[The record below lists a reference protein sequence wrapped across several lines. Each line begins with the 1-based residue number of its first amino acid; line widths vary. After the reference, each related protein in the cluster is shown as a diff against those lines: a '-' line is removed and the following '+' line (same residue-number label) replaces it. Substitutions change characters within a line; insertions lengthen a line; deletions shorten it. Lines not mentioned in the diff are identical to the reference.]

1 MGISLILRYKFLI
14 NFSVKYNL
22 SEITEVIKNR
32 RTIYPEQYSTRK
44 IHREVVEDVLNNA
57 IWAPTHGK
65 TQPWRFQ
72 VFMNDSKIE
81 LSDFLSTLYK
91 QKFEGEEFNQMKFN
105 KIKNRPLQSSV
116 AIAIIMTRQENSKII
131 ELEEVEAV
139 ACAVQNMYLT
149 CTAYG
154 IGGFWSTP
162 KLCYMQ
168 EMKNFLEISDSDK
181 CLGLFYMG
189 YPEIEWPKGQRKPI
203 EYVTKWK

>member
-1 MGISLILRYKFLI
+1 M
-14 NFSVKYNL
+14 KYNL

-32 RTIYPEQYSTRK
+32 RTIYPEQYTERK
-44 IHREVVEDVLNNA
+44 IHKEIVEDVLNNA

-72 VFMNDSKIE
+72 VFMNESRNE
-81 LSDFLSTLYK
+81 LSSFLSGLYAE
-91 QKFEGEEFNQMKFN
+91 QYQGEAFNEIKFN
-105 KIKNRPLQSSV
+105 KLKNRPLQSPV
-116 AIAIIMTRQENSKII
+116 VIAVTMTPDVNKKISEI
-131 ELEEVEAV
+131 EEVEAV
-139 ACAVQNMYLT
+139 ACAIQNMYLT

-162 KLCYMQ
+162 KLMYTQ
-168 EMKNFLEISDSDK
+168 EMNSFLELKEGEK

-189 YPEIEWPKGQRKPI
+189 YPAIDWPKGQRKPI

>member
-1 MGISLILRYKFLI
+1 M
-14 NFSVKYNL
+14 KYNL

-32 RTIYPEQYSTRK
+32 RTIYPEQYTERK
-44 IHREVVEDVLNNA
+44 IHKEIVEDVLNNA

-72 VFMNDSKIE
+72 VFMNESRNE
-81 LSDFLSTLYK
+81 LSSFLSGLYAE
-91 QKFEGEEFNQMKFN
+91 QYQGEAFNEVKFN
-105 KIKNRPLQSSV
+105 KLKNRPLQSPV
-116 AIAIIMTRQENSKII
+116 VIAVTMTPDVNKKISEI
-131 ELEEVEAV
+131 EEVEAV
-139 ACAVQNMYLT
+139 ACAIQNMYLT

-162 KLCYMQ
+162 KLMYTQ
-168 EMKNFLEISDSDK
+168 EMNSFLELKEGEK

-189 YPEIEWPKGQRKPI
+189 YPAIDWPKGQRKPI